1 MKLLSEVLK
10 NKVPTANQPLK
21 ELVPRIFPFLHHSSS
36 GVRKSALQTLESLT
50 SRSDL
55 ASEFLPDI
63 CGVLMSHLFQRALF
77 EYYDYNLELI
87 EKSWSNIC
95 DHCPLGNLLT
105 ATCPLYGHWLTLIS
119 RGHMWPLPHELL
131 IKARREEQY
140 FLGGVKAQQ
149 AKGQLISEASFYLN
163 QVPN

>member
-1 MKLLSEVLK
+1 M
-10 NKVPTANQPLK
+10 
-21 ELVPRIFPFLHHSSS
+21 
-36 GVRKSALQTLESLT
+36 
-50 SRSDL
+50 

-77 EYYDYNLELI
+77 EYYDYNLKLI

-149 AKGQLISEASFYLN
+149 AKGQLISEQICGVLN
-163 QVPN
+163 FPKMQHNIARISALATKMGQIKKVNAHYHPN

>member
-95 DHCPLGNLLT
+95 ANCAPTFLNNMTTFVKKCTGKFSI
-105 ATCPLYGHWLTLIS
+105 YVLI
-119 RGHMWPLPHELL
+119 
-131 IKARREEQY
+131 I
-140 FLGGVKAQQ
+140 
-149 AKGQLISEASFYLN
+149 
-163 QVPN
+163 